1 MYTVHFTD
9 QADEDQSERGRALVS
24 SPEGWRLEMACWIS
38 AAREAAAEEEEAP
51 AVVPDDVL
59 EDTIPLGRLRRPR
72 KWQPMTLERLFGT
85 GVKPSLRT
93 RISRRMQEEEE
104 TYMLVMAE
112 LDADDDDPDAG
123 AIEIDKDEVYR
134 E

>member
-1 MYTVHFTD
+1 
-9 QADEDQSERGRALVS
+9 
-24 SPEGWRLEMACWIS
+24 
-38 AAREAAAEEEEAP
+38 
-51 AVVPDDVL
+51 
-59 EDTIPLGRLRRPR
+59 
-72 KWQPMTLERLFGT
+72 MTLERLFRT

-123 AIEIDKDEVYR
+123 AIEIDDDEFPFLGSKVWVRAPIAGRVPWMAAVRSRLAWQSRRNNSVYIWHCCVWAER
-134 E
+134 RGWIFRGGDKGKFSLDFANEAWNH

>member
-1 MYTVHFTD
+1 
-9 QADEDQSERGRALVS
+9 
-24 SPEGWRLEMACWIS
+24 MARWIS

-59 EDTIPLGRLRRPR
+59 EEDTIPLGRLRHPR
-72 KWQPMTLERLFGT
+72 KWQPMTLERLFRT

-104 TYMLVMAE
+104 TYMLVMTE
-112 LDADDDDPDAG
+112 LDADDDDPNAG
-123 AIEIDKDEVYR
+123 AIEIDEDEVYR